1 MLPPLST
8 PRLRAPNS
16 DDAEAAGDAGF
27 SLYSSGGAAPEAAAT
42 KVAAH
47 IGVDASRSV
56 EVPDATIGF
65 LLAAGGKQIKAL
77 EDGSGCRV
85 VVERG
90 EGGGGRGKDA
100 SARHSGDRA
109 PRKVTLIGSEAA
121 LREGERRLQE
131 AVLASGKFI
140 QKTIRCNATQ
150 AGSIIG
156 RGGAIVKR
164 LQAATSTH
172 INVSG
177 REDGGG
183 NADAPR
189 TVSIKGAPWNVE
201 VASRFIFAAMRD
213 PAELSA
219 LIADAE
225 TAQAAGAAGRMPA
238 GAGGYGDAAAF
249 AAQFGNK

>member
-1 MLPPLST
+1 V
-8 PRLRAPNS
+8 
-16 DDAEAAGDAGF
+16 GDAGF
-27 SLYSSGGAAPEAAAT
+27 SLYSSGGAAPDAGT
-42 KVAAH
+42 NKVAAH

-56 EVPDATIGF
+56 EVPDSTVSF

-85 VVERG
+85 VVDRA
-90 EGGGGRGKDA
+90 EGARGKDA
-100 SARHSGDRA
+100 ARHSGDRA
-109 PRKVTLIGSEAA
+109 ARKVTLIGSEAA

-131 AVLASGKFI
+131 AVAASGKFI

-164 LQAATSTH
+164 LQAATATH
-172 INVSG
+172 ISVSG

-183 NADAPR
+183 SADAPR

-225 TAQAAGAAGRMPA
+225 TAQAAGVVGRMPT

-249 AAQFGNK
+249 AAQFGSGK